1 MISRIQKIL
10 EIIFG
15 FLFSTNFIIILI
27 ILIILY
33 HLFQFVRRDKSYK
46 KSYNNF
52 KGMDKV
58 KLEDLRET
66 PLVNII
72 VPAWKEGKIFK
83 DCLLKLKKLRY
94 PYLNVIVNAGGSQE
108 TISIAESFKNDMKF
122 SIIYQKT
129 GQGKIKAIND
139 CLRLVSEGIVYL
151 IDADI
156 YLDDDIF
163 FQMLYSILN
172 DNQKVAISMIKPH
185 NSIRNRDLVKYVL
198 INRNPWFLHKY
209 SRYAKFISQN
219 TIISYDVITNVR
231 KFTEGRL
238 ADDGYVMGADIRKKG
253 YQIFVISN
261 SMVESYNYPL
271 TLKDYLNQNLRWLE
285 NFLFTTFKENKLRFT
300 KFLGLTF
307 ISIYIY
313 ISPLLIFLNPNVFYI
328 GIALIFSMY
337 LKKLRKILFLIT
349 TNGKTSLNLNPKFYI
364 KLLFYIYFDLLMN
377 IIVSFE
383 MLFYRKA
390 YKKRKN
396 LLKIE

>member
-1 MISRIQKIL
+1 MINLLTEFLQTICKFISSANFVLIL
-10 EIIFG
+10 
-15 FLFSTNFIIILI
+15 LFFIVFSHLILFFI
-27 ILIILY
+27 
-33 HLFQFVRRDKSYK
+33 RDKNYISALENIK
-46 KSYNNF
+46 AF
-52 KGMDKV
+52 K
-58 KLEDLRET
+58 
-66 PLVNII
+66 PLSLQDFDNLPTVNII
-72 VPAWKEGKIFK
+72 VPAWKEGEIFNG
-83 DCLLKLKKLRY
+83 CLLQISKLSY
-94 PYLNVIVNAGGSQE
+94 PNLKVIVNAGGSDE
-108 TISIAESFKNDMKF
+108 TINIAESFKKNTNF
-122 SIIYQKT
+122 SVIYQKT

-139 CLRLVSEGIVYL
+139 CLRHVSEGIVYL

-163 FQMLYSILN
+163 FHMLNSILN
-172 DNQKVAISMIKPH
+172 DNQKIAISMIKPH

-198 INRNPWFLHKY
+198 INRNPWFLRKY
-209 SRYAKFISQN
+209 SKYAKFISQN
-219 TIISYDVITNVR
+219 TIISYDVIKNVS

-238 ADDGYVMGADIRKKG
+238 ADDGYVMGSDIRKKG

-271 TLKDYLNQNLRWLE
+271 EVKDYLNQNLRWLG
-285 NFLFTTFKENKLRFT
+285 NFLFTTFKENKLRFA

-313 ISPLLIFLNPNVFYI
+313 ISPLLIFLNPNTFYV
-328 GIALIFSMY
+328 GMALIFSMY

-383 MLFYRKA
+383 MLFYRKG